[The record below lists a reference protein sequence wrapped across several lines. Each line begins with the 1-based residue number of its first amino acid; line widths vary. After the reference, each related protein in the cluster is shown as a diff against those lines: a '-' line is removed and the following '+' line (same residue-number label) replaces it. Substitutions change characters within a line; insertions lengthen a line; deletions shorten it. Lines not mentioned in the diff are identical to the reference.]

1 MNINIRTFSK
11 YIIMDLEESGQTV
24 DFGFLSIQEAKEL
37 LTEFQSAVETLQG
50 LIDDSQRRL

>member
-50 LIDDSQRRL
+50 LIDDSQR